1 MSKLLVPIDFTPYS
15 KAAIRYACA
24 IAATNGQSVDF
35 IHAFEDHDDIYA
47 DALKNLDFMDPRVPA
62 AQQKAEKII
71 KKTNEKY
78 PAVKTSVIFYDGTL
92 SSALEKQA
100 SKEHYDAVVISKDGG
115 TFNLLSLFT
124 GNKAYSMI
132 NNTKLPVLA
141 VPSDAKEFKKDR
153 VALLCN
159 FKEGEIAV
167 LKQALPIIG
176 KNFELVLIHVNKDDK
191 LESEVL
197 EDFMNFSKKIKEE
210 IGIDNFSFV
219 TKPPSYY
226 SQQTN
231 NISTTIHQVL
241 QDENVDL
248 VLVTKS
254 KKSIFRN
261 LTEENI
267 IKKMTVL
274 LKTPKFFAR
283 IE

>member
-24 IAATNGQSVDF
+24 IASANGQSVDF
-35 IHAFEDHDDIYA
+35 IHAFNDHEDIYA
-47 DALKNLDFMDPRVPA
+47 DALKNPDFKDPRVPT

-71 KKTNEKY
+71 KKAQEKY
-78 PAVKTSVIFYDGTL
+78 PSVTTNVLFYDGSL
-92 SSALEKQA
+92 SGALEKQA
-100 SKEHYDAVVISKDGG
+100 SQEHYDAVVISKEGG
-115 TFNLLSLFT
+115 KFNLFSLFT

-141 VPSDAKEFKKDR
+141 VPTDAKEFKKDR

-159 FKEGEIAV
+159 FKPGEIAV
-167 LKQALPIIG
+167 LKQALPVIG
-176 KNFELVLIHVNKDDK
+176 NDFELVLIHVNKDDIS
-191 LESEVL
+191 ESKIL
-197 EDFMNFSKKIKEE
+197 DSFRDFGEE
-210 IGIDNFSFV
+210 IKNETGIDNITFV

-226 SQQTN
+226 SRQTD

-254 KKSIFRN
+254 KKSIFRD

-267 IKKMTVL
+267 IKKMTAL